1 MNTVTD
7 SVSVGES
14 ADAPLSEF
22 AATIVEQIESGNL
35 QLPTLPEVALK
46 VRDVVENPDG
56 TVSQVA
62 EVVSQDAGLTARLL
76 QVANSALYRGKVE
89 ITSLPM
95 AISRLGCPFVRDLIT
110 VQVMKQMFQAAN
122 EAIDARLHG
131 LWAHNVEVAGI
142 CRGLAGICPGTNPD
156 EAMLAGLL
164 HDIGALP
171 VLFFAEQHEEIL
183 YIDGLLDQLVEELHS
198 RIGADLLQLWNIPQV
213 LIDAV
218 VEHEHLSREHDG
230 PADLVDLVQVANL
243 QSRFATEHRHGP
255 VNWMAV
261 PAFQR
266 LGFRDS
272 AEEIVVGDVAE
283 SVDAVRILFR

>member
-1 MNTVTD
+1 MADSVVSWPSVRNNMSVDGAKVNNQPKLPILVCRGLACALAEGNVAIDSSALSGSRSRCMNTVTD

-131 LWAHNVEVAGI
+131 LVQIPMKPCW
-142 CRGLAGICPGTNPD
+142 PGCYT
-156 EAMLAGLL
+156 
-164 HDIGALP
+164 I
-171 VLFFAEQHEEIL
+171 
-183 YIDGLLDQLVEELHS
+183 
-198 RIGADLLQLWNIPQV
+198 
-213 LIDAV
+213 
-218 VEHEHLSREHDG
+218 
-230 PADLVDLVQVANL
+230 
-243 QSRFATEHRHGP
+243 
-255 VNWMAV
+255 
-261 PAFQR
+261 
-266 LGFRDS
+266 
-272 AEEIVVGDVAE
+272 
-283 SVDAVRILFR
+283 